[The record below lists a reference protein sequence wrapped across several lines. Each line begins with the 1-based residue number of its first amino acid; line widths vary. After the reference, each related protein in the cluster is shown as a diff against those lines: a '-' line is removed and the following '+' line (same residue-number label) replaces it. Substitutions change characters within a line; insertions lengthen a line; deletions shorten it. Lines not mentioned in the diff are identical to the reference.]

1 MSDLLRDF
9 EKRAAAVDE
18 AFAQNARATAL
29 SGLDR
34 TPEQAARA
42 THLAD
47 KRGLPF
53 GVVVGNLDEFEQRE
67 KLDEITDAGKR
78 NPALGEFL
86 SDSRRAA
93 LAADDIGNLDR
104 LSQAIRN
111 TLRSGRDY
119 GIGSA
124 WRTWSDHVFDWENI
138 GSGKTGMRA
147 APDIS
152 YVEEVTRHAIAGWH
166 RGQASTALLA
176 GQLGLGDETATA
188 VAYSDSERRAQAAE
202 RTSRATDDQF
212 LNLQKANE
220 TDSLWE
226 ALGLVARSPRAFGA
240 VTAQSLGMGAPGLA
254 ATAATGGMGR
264 LATMGTAGASSG
276 SVEAGATIAEVLQD
290 TGIDMTSP
298 AAVAAALRD
307 PETMAR
313 ARDRAT
319 KRGITIGLFDMATAG
334 IAGHFIRG
342 ARRGMASA
350 ATRVAAETGTQIAGG
365 SVGEA
370 AAQLATGDD
379 LALGDIIVEGVAEL
393 PFSAVEARANY
404 VSARERGQVRWLN
417 EQLGIVSRSAE
428 GTAALQAAT
437 DAAAQTKLGERS
449 PADLQALAAAAGG
462 DGNVYINAEQARVLF
477 QSDPEL
483 LVELVGSEEAL
494 AEQVALGD
502 VVIPMDRWLGQA
514 KRLPAE
520 ATQHARM
527 DPDAL
532 SAAELA
538 DFDPDALA
546 AEFGGDTS
554 EAAANAIPAS
564 PEARQAIQDDVYGQL
579 IALDRFTPAAAEA
592 QAKLWAAAFTRFGA
606 MAGQD
611 PMALYQRYMGGIKSG
626 RTDGAAPLRTR
637 RFEGDARMDALLESV
652 RTPDYQP
659 DPRQLFGDSLTAWMR
674 SQGGVI
680 DEGGE
685 LRGMDAGKQRIGLV
699 NSAGMPLDRA
709 RELAAEAGY
718 LPADS
723 DINDLL
729 ELIDRDLREGDV
741 FSQQQG
747 DRGRQ
752 AFDAE
757 RQQLLDAI
765 ADNPTLSALSPEEF
779 RALSNQQILDA
790 LFPETTMDQD
800 GLNFDQAGGEFNV
813 EAFRPAVVAW
823 AQQRFGDVEAP
834 NGRPAWQN
842 FVAWFGE
849 SQAVDAAG
857 RPVEVYH
864 GSPDARFM
872 DEDATFMS
880 MHDRYGAR
888 RGIGAFWFARDRGTA
903 NSYADDRRAFDYQ
916 NAEARVIP
924 AFLSLQNPL
933 VVDGRGREW
942 REAQAIGKTTD
953 VIEKAQAEGHDG
965 VIIRNVR
972 DNYNNTSRTA
982 ATDTYVVFDSRQ
994 IKSSSGNSGNFDPRA
1009 ASVLQ
1014 QPSIDQTA
1022 TPEFRRRFGD
1032 SKVVDD
1038 QGRPLLVYHGT
1049 SRDFTEF
1056 RMGSASG
1063 WGRGI
1068 YFTDNRDQAEAD
1080 YGGGAGGRVVE
1091 AYLSIKNPWRG
1102 GFPGYEEVEGTQAWQ
1117 AYTGS
1122 FEDSLDAW
1130 NEDGGFAG
1138 EVLRELGYDGVI
1150 AENSNDIRG
1159 LEIVAFDTA
1168 QIITA
1173 AERDAQQ
1180 QFDPS
1185 NPSILYQ
1192 DALDPTESY
1201 AFKVWSN
1208 EAPLISS
1215 NDALSHDFKSGE
1227 KIVVESFHGTR
1238 RPDRIGDKF
1247 NPKRAT
1253 SGPMAYFTSS
1263 PDVASNY
1270 ATGKADTSIDTDE
1283 YPFEAWFKVKVK
1295 GARNPVNI
1303 DQAWMYLDPDVK
1315 SRIRENAPKI
1325 TTGEDGDTITLDPEA
1340 TDGLGNYGY
1349 ELQQTRTRWGG
1360 DNPLKALVESWLNSG
1375 AIYDQEQ
1382 RFMQVLE
1389 LAGMPMDSVTFDSPY
1404 AEYPAVYP
1412 VFVAMR
1418 NPLVSTD
1425 IPADVMDAL
1434 EVAAKRD
1441 RSRAIPQEHG
1451 ADSWDKRTIT
1461 LRQWVA
1467 DMKAGDDFVWTRIP
1481 DKVTEVFKSLGYDGI
1496 VDIGGKM
1503 GGASHRVYIP
1513 FGEKQVKS
1521 AIANRGTFD
1530 ASKSSILYQDA
1541 LPDDATVEQLRERIA
1556 ELEKELRTDGLTGLR
1571 NWRAFTEDETLG
1583 WSEVASFDL
1592 DGLKRVNDTFGHDA
1606 GDEMLRQAAGVFL
1619 AAERDGVRLYRKG
1632 GDEFAMRAA
1641 DPEVAAALAQEIVDR
1656 LESVEVLFTFEGEP
1670 YRYTGIGA
1678 GYGIAQTFDEA
1689 DQRLNADK
1697 RRREEAGIR
1706 ETGAGDGAP
1715 RRARRISDRTAGVQG
1730 DRRRAEP
1737 VAAPEAQDG
1746 RAGLLDRARRALRSL
1761 FQSETPKAPRGQI
1774 EIFPDRRMAISLF
1787 EKADRSTFLHESG
1800 HFFLE
1805 VFRDIAQ
1812 SPEATD
1818 QARADFAALLSW
1830 MGVES
1835 ADQIG
1840 REQHEQFARGF
1851 EAYLGTGQ
1859 APSPELR
1866 SVFGQFKAWIMAVYR
1881 NLGALNVELSDD
1893 IRGVF
1898 DRMLASDEEIEA
1910 AQVRQG
1916 MEPVFTAPAEA
1927 GSLGL
1932 SEAQLARYR
1941 QMLAEAT
1948 DEAKADAFR
1957 KLLQAHERER
1967 KRWYKEEKAKVSAE
1981 VTAEYEATPAVRAL
1995 RILSGRKTIDGI
2007 EVPEGLRGLKLDKA
2021 ALVAL
2026 YGEPYLKR
2034 LGRTYAVSGGVHPS
2048 EAAQV
2053 LGFESGEALV
2063 LALAQVPD
2071 TLARVDAEVEARMR
2085 ERYGDPMTDG
2095 TLAEVAMDAVHNSHR
2110 VRLLEWEMRTL
2121 QELAADPTAQ
2131 PEDAPRREQAS
2142 RERAPR
2148 SPEAR
2153 ASQRA
2158 AAARRSLE
2166 MRQIAEAARR
2176 RIDGRTARQLRP
2188 NDYLAAERRAARE
2201 AATAAAGK
2209 NYAAALLAKRRQ
2221 AFNAAMYR
2229 AARDAQDRFEKNARY
2244 LRRFTHGNARAALG
2258 KAGQGYLDQVD
2269 TLLEGLE
2276 IKPVSGRQVE
2286 RRQRLAEWVAKQ
2298 EADGN
2303 PIDVPQALLDE
2314 TGLVNIRDMTVADL
2328 QGVVDT
2334 IRQIEHLARLKNK
2347 LRLAGTERDREEVD
2361 AEMAASV
2368 AESFEAKP
2376 ERTGDKNWRE
2386 TAAQRLGDL
2395 DVQRLLPTNIAR
2407 ELDGYREG
2415 GPVWTHV
2422 IKPIRDAIFGKV
2434 IPETNRM
2441 QEAVAELYRK
2451 HYNEAEIGNLDA
2463 PVFRAEVGDS
2473 WSKGRILSLAMNWG
2487 SEGNAEAILSQA
2499 HSRLTEEQV
2508 ASLLG
2513 KLDAR
2518 DYAFVQD
2525 MVDLVNSYWPQ
2536 IAETQRRRT
2545 GVIPPKVEGRPYT
2558 VFTADGQHV
2567 QVRGGYFPLKYDAD
2581 RSGYGATQQEIDDVY
2596 NDLRVGRSA
2605 RAATK
2610 NGHTIERV
2618 GSGGKTVNLGLDI
2631 ATAHMRDVIRDI
2643 HLGDAVA
2650 YVHTVLKGHAFTE
2663 AVIAAGKRHHLNAL
2677 QLWLKDVAA
2686 GEMGPRSAMESFVRF
2701 VRQNTTAA
2709 VLAWKASSAMLQVT
2723 GLFQTASIIG
2733 NRAMLRGVARL
2744 LGKSWIGPNSIW
2756 NDIRARSQYMVE
2768 RFGNIPDAV
2777 QVVSNARDGKLKSAH
2792 AAMIRWGYIPM
2803 ARMQMIADAATWLAG
2818 EAEGLRMFDGDVAKA
2833 RAYADDLV
2841 IRAQSADNFI
2851 DKSAVQRGTL
2861 DDKHRQSELVKSTTM
2876 LLSYMIAKGNVAREK
2891 YQAVEFTK
2899 PLQVAKFTADMVQLF
2914 ALETLVVAL
2923 LANGLPDDEDDDG
2936 YLDDWLAY
2944 LVKETGFGFL
2954 STVPLVSQ
2962 LGTEGRGYTAQG
2974 VLERTYGTFDDAT
2987 GAWLDGEL
2995 NWRDGRTAINL
3006 AGVATGIP
3014 SSQINT
3020 TADALWRVRDGEDVA
3035 PIEFLIRA
3043 QKPRE

>member
-1 MSDLLRDF
+1 MNDLLRDF
-9 EKRAAAVDE
+9 DDLAGEVDE
-18 AFAQNARATAL
+18 SFAQRARASAR
-29 SGLDR
+29 SGLQR

-111 TLRSGRDY
+111 TLRAGRDY

-138 GSGKTGMRA
+138 GSGKTGLRA

-166 RGQASTALLA
+166 RGQANTALLA

-188 VAYSDSERRAQAAE
+188 VAYSDSERQAQAAE
-202 RTSRATDDQF
+202 RTSRATDKQF

-226 ALGLVARSPRAFGA
+226 SLGLVARSPRAIGA
-240 VTAQSLGMGAPGLA
+240 VTAQSLGLGAPGLA

-264 LATMGTAGASSG
+264 LATMGAAGASSG

-290 TGIDMTSP
+290 TGIDLTSP

-334 IAGHFIRG
+334 IAGHFIIG
-342 ARRGMASA
+342 ARRGAASA

-449 PADLQALAAAAGG
+449 PADLQALAASAGG

-477 QSDPEL
+477 QSEPEL

-514 KRLPAE
+514 KRLPPE

-527 DPDAL
+527 EPDAL

-546 AEFGGDTS
+546 AEFGSDTS
-554 EAAANAIPAS
+554 EAAANAIPTS

-579 IALDRFTPAAAEA
+579 IALDRFTPSAAEA
-592 QAKLWAAAFTRFGA
+592 QAKIWGDAFSRFGA
-606 MAGQD
+606 MSGQD
-611 PMALYQRYMGGIKSG
+611 PMALYQRYMGGIRSG
-626 RTDGAAPLRTR
+626 RPDGAAPLRTR

-659 DPRQLFGDSLTAWMR
+659 DPRQLFGDSLSAWLR
-674 SQGGVI
+674 AQGGVI

-729 ELIDRDLREGDV
+729 ELIDRDLREGDA
-741 FSQQQG
+741 FSEQQG

-765 ADNPTLSALSPEEF
+765 ADNPTLSAMSPEEF
-779 RALSNQQILDA
+779 RALTNQQIADA
-790 LFPETTMDQD
+790 LFGGSMMDQSA
-800 GLNFDQAGGEFNV
+800 LNFDQPSDPAQFDES
-813 EAFRPAVVAW
+813 AFRPAVVSW
-823 AQQRFGDVEAP
+823 AQERFGDLVAP

-842 FVAWFGE
+842 FVAWFGD
-849 SQAVDAAG
+849 SQAVDSAG
-857 RPVEVYH
+857 
-864 GSPDARFM
+864 A
-872 DEDATFMS
+872 
-880 MHDRYGAR
+880 
-888 RGIGAFWFARDRGTA
+888 
-903 NSYADDRRAFDYQ
+903 
-916 NAEARVIP
+916 
-924 AFLSLQNPL
+924 PL
-933 VVDGRGREW
+933 V
-942 REAQAIGKTTD
+942 
-953 VIEKAQAEGHDG
+953 
-965 VIIRNVR
+965 
-972 DNYNNTSRTA
+972 
-982 ATDTYVVFDSRQ
+982 
-994 IKSSSGNSGNFDPRA
+994 
-1009 ASVLQ
+1009 
-1014 QPSIDQTA
+1014 
-1022 TPEFRRRFGD
+1022 
-1032 SKVVDD
+1032 
-1038 QGRPLLVYHGT
+1038 VYHGT
-1049 SRDFTEF
+1049 DAEF
-1056 RMGSASG
+1056 EVFSPSQSG
-1063 WGRGI
+1063 TFGRGM
-1068 YFTDNRDQAEAD
+1068 YFADGASEAADVYGERVVPAYLKMENPWEVEAD
-1080 YGGGAGGRVVE
+1080 VESQAAYDEDHDHPSIEAILTLPSGRRMLDR
-1091 AYLSIKNPWRG
+1091 AKRL
-1102 GFPGYEEVEGTQAWQ
+1102 
-1117 AYTGS
+1117 GS
-1122 FEDSLDAW
+1122 PHFDSDLT
-1130 NEDGGFAG
+1130 NELVA
-1138 EVLRELGYDGVI
+1138 LGYDGVI
-1150 AENSNDIRG
+1150 ATYPDGSREYVVF
-1159 LEIVAFDTA
+1159 EPA
-1168 QIITA
+1168 QIKSATGNSGA
-1173 AERDAQQ
+1173 
-1180 QFDPS
+1180 FDPS

-1303 DQAWMYLDPDVK
+1303 DQAWLYLDPDVK

-1375 AIYDQEQ
+1375 SIYGEEQ

-1389 LAGMPMDSVTFDSPY
+1389 LAGMPMGGVTFDSPY

-1425 IPADVMDAL
+1425 IPVDVMDAL

-1530 ASKSSILYQDA
+1530 SSKSSILYQDA
-1541 LPDDATVEQLRERIA
+1541 LPDDATAEQLRERIA

-1592 DGLKRVNDTFGHDA
+1592 DGLKRVNDTFGHEA

-1619 AAERDGVRLYRKG
+1619 AGERDGVRFYRKG
-1632 GDEFAMRAA
+1632 GDEFAMRAR
-1641 DPEVAAALAQEIVDR
+1641 DPKVAAALAQEIVDR
-1656 LESVEVLFTFEGEP
+1656 LESVDVEFVYQGERIE
-1670 YRYTGIGA
+1670 YRGIGA
-1678 GYGIAQTFDEA
+1678 GYGIAQSFEEA

-1697 RRREEAGIR
+1697 QRREAAGLREAR
-1706 ETGAGDGAP
+1706 AADGAP
-1715 RRARRISDRTAGVQG
+1715 RRARRVSDRAEGRES
-1730 DRRRAEP
+1730 DRRGAQP

-1746 RAGLLDRARRALRSL
+1746 RAGLLDRARLALRSL

-1787 EKADRSTFLHESG
+1787 EKADRSTFLHESA
-1800 HFFLE
+1800 HFFFE
-1805 VFRDIAQ
+1805 VYGDIAAMADADPRAKDDFDKLLQ
-1812 SPEATD
+1812 WGAIDGDTAEARLAAWQGMD
-1818 QARADFAALLSW
+1818 INARRDL
-1830 MGVES
+1830 
-1835 ADQIG
+1835 
-1840 REQHEQFARGF
+1840 HEKVARGF
-1851 EAYLGTGQ
+1851 EAYLFEGK

-1866 SVFGQFKAWIMAVYR
+1866 GVFGQFKAWFFSLYR
-1881 NLGALNVELSDD
+1881 NLRALNVELTDD
-1893 IRGVF
+1893 VRGVF

-1916 MEPVFTAPAEA
+1916 MEPLFTAPAEA

-1941 QMLAEAT
+1941 AMLAEAT

-1967 KRWYKEEKAKVSAE
+1967 NRWYKEEKAKVSAE

-2085 ERYGDPMTDG
+2085 ERYGDPMADG

-2121 QELAADPTAQ
+2121 QELASDPTAQ
-2131 PEDAPRREQAS
+2131 PEDAPRREQAP

-2229 AARDAQDRFEKNARY
+2229 AARDAQDRFEKHARY

-2276 IKPVSGRQVE
+2276 IKPVSGRQVD

-2314 TGLVNIRDMTVADL
+2314 TALVNIRDMTVADL

-2361 AEMAASV
+2361 TEMAASV
-2368 AESFEAKP
+2368 AESFAAQP
-2376 ERTGDKNWRE
+2376 ERTGDKTWRE

-2407 ELDGYREG
+2407 ELDGYQEG

-2434 IPETNRM
+2434 IPETTRM

-2508 ASLLG
+2508 AALLG

-2545 GVIPPKVEGRPYT
+2545 GIIPPKVEGRPFT
-2558 VFTADGQHV
+2558 VYTADGQHV

-2618 GSGGKTVNLGLDI
+2618 DSGGKTVNLGLDI

-2744 LGKSWIGPNSIW
+2744 LGKSWVGPHSIW
-2756 NDIRARSQYMVE
+2756 NDIRARSPYMVE

-2818 EAEGLRMFDGDVAKA
+2818 EAEGLRLFDGDVAKA

-2861 DDKHRQSELVKSTTM
+2861 DDKHRQSELVKATTM

-2923 LANGLPDDEDDDG
+2923 LSNGLPDDEDDDG

-2944 LVKETGFGFL
+2944 LAKETGFGLL
-2954 STVPLVSQ
+2954 STIPLVSQ

-3043 QKPRE
+3043 QKPRD